1 MGLFIIGALEIP
13 PFSILVAFENYS
25 SSLHLKCNWEF
36 VLASSSKE
44 VTFEVHAR
52 GQIKDKCEV
61 YTAYRV
67 CQRFVNLKLVSVNV
81 SVV

>member
-1 MGLFIIGALEIP
+1 MGLNPMGTLETP
-13 PFSILVAFENYS
+13 RFLILIAFENYS
-25 SSLHLKCNWEF
+25 SGLHLKCNWEF

-61 YTAYRV
+61 YTAYRG
-67 CQRFVNLKLVSVNV
+67 CQQVR
-81 SVV
+81 